1 MDIDEAQE
9 AGGDEG
15 APAWM
20 ATFSDL
26 ATLLLTFFVLMLSF
40 ANMDIQNFKTAM
52 GSVKEAMGV
61 QFKISGEFES
71 LATDILELSPVQ
83 SGPHIA
89 IEEFAE
95 LAAARVKRYVEE
107 EGLQDQVDVR
117 ATPRGVVI
125 HANDNVFF
133 GVGSAD
139 MRDHDS
145 PVMALVANVFGKF
158 DGDLSVQ
165 GHTDSVPIKSGRYP
179 SNWELSTSRAIS
191 VMRHLTE
198 RRGIPRERI
207 HVAGYADT
215 RPVLEGDSLEAR
227 TKNRRGEFRFM
238 FPVVKG
244 NVIAEGAFA
253 DLSDLESKEAASNKA
268 ESTSARPEGADDT
281 KPDDVDDADAST
293 DDPPKARR

>member
-107 EGLQDQVDVR
+107 KGLDKQVDVR

-125 HANDNVFF
+125 HANDNIFF

-139 MRDHDS
+139 MRDHES
-145 PVMALVANVFGKF
+145 PVMALVADVFGKF

-165 GHTDSVPIKSGRYP
+165 GHTDSVPIHSGRYP
-179 SNWELSTSRAIS
+179 SNRELSTARAIS

-198 RRGIPRERI
+198 RRGVPRERI

-227 TKNRRGEFRFM
+227 TKNRRVEFIFM

-244 NVIAEGAFA
+244 TVIAEGAFA
-253 DLSDLESKEAASNKA
+253 ELSDGAASDA
-268 ESTSARPEGADDT
+268 SASDAPASEPAT
-281 KPDDVDDADAST
+281 DDASADEPT
-293 DDPPKARR
+293 KARR